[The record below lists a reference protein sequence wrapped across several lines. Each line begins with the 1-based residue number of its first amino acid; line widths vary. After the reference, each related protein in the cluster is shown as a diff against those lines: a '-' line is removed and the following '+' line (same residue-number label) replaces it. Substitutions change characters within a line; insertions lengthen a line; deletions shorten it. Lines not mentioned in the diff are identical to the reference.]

1 MKQFISILALCL
13 SLMPVTGTLQA
24 QDFKYLFENPG
35 LSIDQRVDDL
45 VSRLTLEEKTDQL
58 SYNSPAV
65 ERLGVQPS
73 GRKRFLKL
81 NN

>member
-65 ERLGVQPS
+65 ERLGCSPVAGS
-73 GRKRFLKL
+73 DF
-81 NN
+81 